1 MLVYA
6 SIGISGS
13 GKSHYYKILKHDIN
27 PSVQEINKDEI
38 RKEITGNISDLDHE
52 KDVAIVFHD
61 ELQHFTELNI
71 PVYCS
76 NTNLKAKY
84 LTDIINTCMPLVKD
98 NGLDLKLLIFKAS
111 EDPEACKERV
121 KADLGKGRER
131 SKTLE
136 PVYKEGKNYPTVID
150 WQYDEFM
157 SFIGEGR
164 LDDYIEQMTKRYSN
178 LTISKKYIED

>member
-1 MLVYA
+1 MTVYA

-13 GKSHYYKILKHDIN
+13 GKSYYYKVLKEKI
-27 PSVQEINKDEI
+27 PEIEEVNKDEI
-38 RKEITGNISDLDHE
+38 RKEITGNISNLDHE

-61 ELQHFTELNI
+61 KLQTLTELEI
-71 PVYCS
+71 PVYTS

-84 LTDIINTCMPLVKD
+84 LTDIINTCIPLIKD
-98 NGLDLKLLIFKAS
+98 QTLNLHLIIFRAS

-121 KADLGKGRER
+121 RADLGKGRER

-150 WQYDEFM
+150 WQYEEYM
-157 SFIGEGR
+157 KFIGEGV
-164 LDDYIEQMTKRYSN
+164 LDDYIDQMESRYPN
-178 LTISKKYIED
+178 LKISKKYIDKD